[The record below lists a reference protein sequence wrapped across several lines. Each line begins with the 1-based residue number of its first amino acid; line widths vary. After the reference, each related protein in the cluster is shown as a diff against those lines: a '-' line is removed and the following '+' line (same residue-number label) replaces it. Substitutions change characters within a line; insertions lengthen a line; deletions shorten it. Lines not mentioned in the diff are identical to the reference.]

1 MKTCMFN
8 VLDGLLMIVL
18 AWSVLDI
25 VPHKIAVVAIVV
37 LVTIL
42 VVSWKWSMSGV
53 ILGFGALLLCWITAA
68 IFFQLSCAET
78 DLCMK
83 LILAQISE
91 YSIVSSFATIIAI
104 IAIIIGASVE

>member
-42 VVSWKWSMSGV
+42 VVSWKWSMLGV

-68 IFFQLSCAET
+68 IFFQISCAET

-83 LILAQISE
+83 LILAQISG

-104 IAIIIGASVE
+104 IIGASVE

>member
-25 VPHKIAVVAIVV
+25 VPHKIAVVAVVV

-42 VVSWKWSMSGV
+42 VVSWKWSMLGV
-53 ILGFGALLLCWITAA
+53 ILGFGVLLLCWITAA
-68 IFFQLSCAET
+68 IFFQLSCVET

>member
-18 AWSVLDI
+18 VWSVLDI

-42 VVSWKWSMSGV
+42 VVSWK
-53 ILGFGALLLCWITAA
+53 
-68 IFFQLSCAET
+68 
-78 DLCMK
+78 
-83 LILAQISE
+83 
-91 YSIVSSFATIIAI
+91 
-104 IAIIIGASVE
+104 